1 MLECSYGRFPLPDWL
16 YRISRSRIVALSGK
30 SDYYPSRELAQ
41 ADGVVI
47 SERSDMLDQFH
58 KLAHED
64 LGKNY
69 TRKLIFK
76 NVWVEFSDGH
86 VIFCR
91 NIRFSSLWIVHIV
104 SVFGRFRTSSDRFGV
119 ITLREL
125 VDGRAALVDLSKPT
139 KARYI
144 FLYRWLMRGEPMQQA
159 ARCLY
164 PEIAE
169 ICASRISLP
178 LPDDEREV
186 LLKHTL
192 ARSVNIK
199 NSYVLVWFLGWF
211 LAQDWFSII
220 LESDRLLRDRYMSL
234 VSAFKRVGITDM
246 YIAEYLKEKLSS
258 DELKERINAL
268 NHVIDILKMKEV
280 NERSLS
286 RQIPSHVLQVLSL
299 STTQSQEPSYV
310 RLQESEAFSSE
321 EGFAGYVEEAKGD
334 AEAQADLYDV

>member
-47 SERSDMLDQFH
+47 LERSDMLDQLR
-58 KLAHED
+58 KLSYED
-64 LGKNY
+64 LGTNY
-69 TRKLIFK
+69 TRRLTFK
-76 NVWVEFSDGH
+76 NVWVEFSDNH

-91 NIRFSSLWIVHIV
+91 SVRFSSLWVVHIV
-104 SVFGRFRTSSDRFGV
+104 STFGRFRTSPHKFGV

-144 FLYRWLMRGEPMQQA
+144 FAYRWLMCGEPMQQA

-186 LLKHTL
+186 LLRQTL
-192 ARSVNIK
+192 ARRVDIK
-199 NSYVLVWFLGWF
+199 NSYVLIWFLGWF
-211 LAQDWFSII
+211 LTQGWFSVV
-220 LESDRLLRDRYMSL
+220 LESDRLLKDRYMSL

-258 DELKERINAL
+258 DEVKERINAL

-299 STTQSQEPSYV
+299 STQSQESSYV

-334 AEAQADLYDV
+334 AEAQEGLYDV